1 MVCLS
6 CRGPGQRLC
15 AGCLRL
21 IQPVVGLRT
30 PGGIVVHVWAA
41 HEGPART
48 LVRRLKYEAVLAV
61 AELVS
66 EDLAK
71 RIPASAQCLV
81 PVSRN
86 VVRRVRYGIDPASHL
101 ADALSRRTGLQV
113 VHALRPGVW
122 WKANA
127 GSGKDSRVPPRFS
140 LRRHVAFPV
149 LVDDVLTTG
158 VTLDTAARVLGGALA
173 AVTITGVP

>member
-6 CRGPGQRLC
+6 CRGPGHRLC
-15 AGCLRL
+15 PDCLRL

-30 PGGIVVHVWAA
+30 PGGIVVHAWAA

-66 EDLAK
+66 EDLAG

-86 VVRRVRYGIDPASHL
+86 IARRVRYGVDPASQL

-113 VHALRPGVW
+113 VHALRPAVW
-122 WKANA
+122 WRANA
-127 GSGKDSRVPPRFS
+127 GSRKDSRVPPHFS
-140 LRRHVAFPV
+140 LRSRVAFPV

-158 VTLDTAARVLGGALA
+158 VTLDAAAGVLGGALA
-173 AVTITGVP
+173 AVTVTGVA